1 MAAFLPLVHAPKRA
15 AAAFGEGLAPTLRPN
30 MAAGDV

>member
-1 MAAFLPLVHAPKRA
+1 MAVFLPSARAPKRA